1 MEYTYNSLRQ
11 LSQVKD
17 ALGTINIES
26 DKFGRATKVVDYT
39 GDEVSYRY
47 GKYGERLKTVYPD
60 GKSVSYEYDE
70 YLRLTSLT
78 SGNKR
83 VDYTY
88 DKEGR
93 LIRKD
98 MSDEVSS
105 IYKYN
110 ERGLLSSLRHLKENR
125 KVEEYTYDYDLL
137 GNKTKIVRHRDV
149 NSKGIKENDN
159 KEKIIHKLW
168 DDSSTFY
175 YSYDALSRLI
185 EVKRGDRLVSKY
197 TYDAYGNRES
207 LKSGN
212 DLEIRYTYDALDR
225 LIKEGGLQGNKTYEY
240 DKSGNLIGIT
250 ERGKRVRAYEYDIT
264 GRLGLSYSKSGK
276 ARSYSYDGL
285 GNRIGFKEYE
295 KQIGYGE
302 DGLKSILE
310 ENLSELT
317 PSYEESYILDRTKAY
332 HNLLQ
337 NKTIKRGSQAIQS
350 YIWDFNVAYMEEGE
364 KEFTYLQDE
373 LGSTIRLLEQ
383 GGESQAVYGYDEFG
397 EDTYNTQGKMQPFGY
412 TGYRYDNV
420 ADTYF
425 AQARE
430 YVPGVGRFAGE
441 DWIKG
446 SIEQPFSLNQYGYC
460 FGNPEKFV
468 DLDGK
473 VPTILIG
480 AGIGAVFGFAGGL
493 FSEVMEIEKGNQ
505 KDINWNNVIVD
516 TTSGLAVG
524 AIAGTGVGIGY
535 LVAGGMLVGGG
546 NYATKVA
553 ANGEFKSKSLQEHF
567 VDGAIS
573 SVVWGISA
581 AAGGTMQKEVQ
592 ELKEISK
599 IIDNG
604 LYNIALA
611 KAVQGGAYMGDAP
624 GENMVDVGK
633 WQYTDF
639 VQKMILASLKTNG
652 LATVKSTLADILLKF
667 TKDKVYKKQNNNM
680 SDEELREK
688 FERYINRS
696 TKVGKC
702 FAE

>member
-1 MEYTYNSLRQ
+1 M
-11 LSQVKD
+11 
-17 ALGTINIES
+17 
-26 DKFGRATKVVDYT
+26 
-39 GDEVSYRY
+39 
-47 GKYGERLKTVYPD
+47 
-60 GKSVSYEYDE
+60 
-70 YLRLTSLT
+70 TSLT

-88 DKEGR
+88 DKDGR

-105 IYKYN
+105 IYEYN
-110 ERGLLSSLRHLKENR
+110 ERGLLSKLSHLKKNV
-125 KVEEYTYDYDLL
+125 KLEEYAYDYDPL

-149 NSKGIKENDN
+149 NPNGIKENDN

-168 DDSSTFY
+168 NDSATFY

-207 LKSGN
+207 LKRSN
-212 DLEIRYTYDALDR
+212 DLDIRYTYDALDR

-240 DKSGNLIGIT
+240 DKRGNLIGIT
-250 ERGKRVRAYEYDIT
+250 DRGKRVRAYEYDIT

-285 GNRIGFKEYE
+285 GNRIGIKEYE
-295 KQIGYGE
+295 FERGGYGE
-302 DGLKSILE
+302 SKSIDICELDLSQKEPIHCE
-310 ENLSELT
+310 E
-317 PSYEESYILDRTKAY
+317 YVLDRTRAY

-337 NKTIKRGSQAIQS
+337 NKTIKKGVQAIQS
-350 YIWDFNVAYMEEGE
+350 YVWDFNVAYMEEGE

-373 LGSTIRLLEQ
+373 LGSTIRLFEQ
-383 GGESQAVYGYDEFG
+383 GGESQAIYGYDEFE
-397 EDTYNTQGKMQPFGY
+397 EDTYYTQGHVQPFGY

-430 YVPGVGRFAGE
+430 YVAGVGRFAGE

-446 SIEQPFSLNQYGYC
+446 EIYYPTSLNQYGYC
-460 FGNPEKFV
+460 LGNPEKFV

-473 VPTILIG
+473 TPTILIG

-493 FSEVMEIEKGNQ
+493 FSEGMEIAKGNQ
-505 KDINWNNVIVD
+505 KNINWNNVIVD
-516 TTSGLAVG
+516 TASGLAVG

-535 LVAGGMLVGGG
+535 LVVGGMLVGGG

-553 ANGEFKSKSLQEHF
+553 ANGEYESKSLQEHII
-567 VDGAIS
+567 DGAIS

-581 AAGGTMQKEVQ
+581 AASGTMQKEVK

-599 IIDNG
+599 IINNG
-604 LYNIALA
+604 VYNIALA

-624 GENMVDVGK
+624 GENMADVGK
-633 WQYTDF
+633 WQYTEF
-639 VQKMILASLKTNG
+639 IHKITGASIITNTYATFLS
-652 LATVKSTLADILLKF
+652 LATDMGLKNIKEKF
-667 TKDKVYKKQNNNM
+667 YKKQE
-680 SDEELREK
+680 DKVTEKLREK
-688 FERYINRS
+688 IDRYINGP
-696 TKVGKC
+696 TKVGGC
-702 FAE
+702 FVE

>member
-1 MEYTYNSLRQ
+1 M
-11 LSQVKD
+11 
-17 ALGTINIES
+17 
-26 DKFGRATKVVDYT
+26 
-39 GDEVSYRY
+39 
-47 GKYGERLKTVYPD
+47 
-60 GKSVSYEYDE
+60 
-70 YLRLTSLT
+70 
-78 SGNKR
+78 
-83 VDYTY
+83 
-88 DKEGR
+88 
-93 LIRKD
+93 
-98 MSDEVSS
+98 
-105 IYKYN
+105 
-110 ERGLLSSLRHLKENR
+110 
-125 KVEEYTYDYDLL
+125 
-137 GNKTKIVRHRDV
+137 
-149 NSKGIKENDN
+149 
-159 KEKIIHKLW
+159 
-168 DDSSTFY
+168 
-175 YSYDALSRLI
+175 
-185 EVKRGDRLVSKY
+185 
-197 TYDAYGNRES
+197 
-207 LKSGN
+207 
-212 DLEIRYTYDALDR
+212 
-225 LIKEGGLQGNKTYEY
+225 
-240 DKSGNLIGIT
+240 
-250 ERGKRVRAYEYDIT
+250 
-264 GRLGLSYSKSGK
+264 
-276 ARSYSYDGL
+276 
-285 GNRIGFKEYE
+285 
-295 KQIGYGE
+295 
-302 DGLKSILE
+302 E

-317 PSYEESYILDRTKAY
+317 LSYEESYILDRTRAY

-337 NKTIKRGSQAIQS
+337 RRTGKRGSQAIQS
-350 YIWDFNVAYMEEGE
+350 YVWDFNVAYMEEGE
-364 KEFTYLQDE
+364 NEFIYLQYE

-383 GGESQAVYGYDEFG
+383 GGESQAVYGYDDFG
-397 EDTYNTQGKMQPFGY
+397 EDTYNTQGQIQPFGY

-446 SIEQPFSLNQYGYC
+446 EIYYPTSLNQYGYC
-460 FGNPEKFV
+460 LGNPEKFV

-473 VPTILIG
+473 TPTILIG

-493 FSEVMEIEKGNQ
+493 ISEEIEIAKGNQ
-505 KDINWNNVIVD
+505 KNINWNNVIVD

-535 LVAGGMLVGGG
+535 LVAGGMSVGAG
-546 NYATKVA
+546 NYVTKVA

-611 KAVQGGAYMGDAP
+611 KAVQGSAYMGDAP

-639 VQKMILASLKTNG
+639 VQKMTLASLKTNV
-652 LATVKSTLADILLKF
+652 LATAKSILSDIVMKF
-667 TKDKVYKKQNNNM
+667 AKDKIYKKQNNNM

>member
-1 MEYTYNSLRQ
+1 M
-11 LSQVKD
+11 
-17 ALGTINIES
+17 
-26 DKFGRATKVVDYT
+26 
-39 GDEVSYRY
+39 
-47 GKYGERLKTVYPD
+47 
-60 GKSVSYEYDE
+60 
-70 YLRLTSLT
+70 
-78 SGNKR
+78 
-83 VDYTY
+83 
-88 DKEGR
+88 
-93 LIRKD
+93 
-98 MSDEVSS
+98 
-105 IYKYN
+105 
-110 ERGLLSSLRHLKENR
+110 
-125 KVEEYTYDYDLL
+125 
-137 GNKTKIVRHRDV
+137 
-149 NSKGIKENDN
+149 
-159 KEKIIHKLW
+159 
-168 DDSSTFY
+168 
-175 YSYDALSRLI
+175 
-185 EVKRGDRLVSKY
+185 
-197 TYDAYGNRES
+197 
-207 LKSGN
+207 
-212 DLEIRYTYDALDR
+212 
-225 LIKEGGLQGNKTYEY
+225 
-240 DKSGNLIGIT
+240 
-250 ERGKRVRAYEYDIT
+250 
-264 GRLGLSYSKSGK
+264 
-276 ARSYSYDGL
+276 
-285 GNRIGFKEYE
+285 
-295 KQIGYGE
+295 
-302 DGLKSILE
+302 
-310 ENLSELT
+310 SELT

-337 NKTIKRGSQAIQS
+337 NKTTKRGSQAIQS

-383 GGESQAVYGYDEFG
+383 GGESQVVYGYDEFG
-397 EDTYNTQGKMQPFGY
+397 EDTYNTQGQIQPFGY

-430 YVPGVGRFAGE
+430 YMPGVGRFAGE

-473 VPTILIG
+473 VPTIAIG
-480 AGIGAVFGFAGGL
+480 AGIGAVFGFIGGVS
-493 FSEVMEIEKGNQ
+493 SEIIGILSGNQ
-505 KDINWNNVIVD
+505 KNINWNNVIVD

>member
-1 MEYTYNSLRQ
+1 MEYTYNSLRE

-17 ALGTINIES
+17 ALGTINIDS
-26 DKFGRATKVVDYT
+26 DKFGRTTKVVDYN
-39 GDEVSYRY
+39 GEEVSYRY
-47 GKYGERLKTVYPD
+47 GKYGERLKTLYPD
-60 GKSVSYEYDE
+60 GSSVSYEYDK

-98 MSDEVSS
+98 MSDDLSS
-105 IYKYN
+105 IYEYN
-110 ERGLLSSLRHLKENR
+110 ERGLLSGLCHLKNYV
-125 KVEEYTYDYDLL
+125 KLEEYAYDYDLL
-137 GNKTKIVRHRDV
+137 GNKTKIARHRDV

-159 KEKIIHKLW
+159 KEKIMHKLW
-168 DDSSTFY
+168 DDSATFY

-207 LKSGN
+207 LKSDN

-240 DKSGNLIGIT
+240 DKRGNLIGIT
-250 ERGKRVRAYEYDIT
+250 DRGKRVRAYEYDIT

-285 GNRIGFKEYE
+285 GNRMGIKEYE
-295 KQIGYGE
+295 RKIGYGE
-302 DGLKSILE
+302 DGLKTILE

-317 PSYEESYILDRTKAY
+317 PLYEESYILDRTRAY

-350 YIWDFNVAYMEEGE
+350 YVWDFNVAYMEEGE

-383 GGESQAVYGYDEFG
+383 GGESQAIYGYDEFG

-430 YVPGVGRFAGE
+430 YMPGVGRFAGE

-446 SIEQPFSLNQYGYC
+446 EISYPTSLNQYGYC
-460 FGNPEKFV
+460 LGNPEKFV

-473 VPTILIG
+473 TPTILIG
-480 AGIGAVFGFAGGL
+480 AGIGAVFGFASGL
-493 FSEVMEIEKGNQ
+493 ISEEIEIAKGNQ
-505 KDINWNNVIVD
+505 KNINWNNVIVD
-516 TTSGLAVG
+516 TASGLAVG

-535 LVAGGMLVGGG
+535 LVAGGMSVGAG
-546 NYATKVA
+546 NYVTKVA

-604 LYNIALA
+604 VYNIALA

-633 WQYTDF
+633 WQYTEF
-639 VQKMILASLKTNG
+639 IHKITVSSIITNTSATFLS
-652 LATVKSTLADILLKF
+652 LATDMGLKSIKEKF
-667 TKDKVYKKQNNNM
+667 YKKQE
-680 SDEELREK
+680 DKVTEKLREK
-688 FERYINRS
+688 FDRYINGP
-696 TKVGKC
+696 TKVGGC
-702 FAE
+702 FVK